1 MTTRYDS
8 LHPSGCSPAEIAAAY
23 LNTADPITIAVGA
36 TQQIV
41 TEAQTMAAAAVWI
54 SDNPGVASVSDSGLV
69 TAVAPGTANL
79 SATIGAYVASAS
91 VTVTA

>member
-23 LNTADPITIAVGA
+23 LNTADPMTIAVGA

-41 TEAQTMAAAAVWI
+41 TEAQTLAAAAVWV
-54 SDNPGVASVSDSGLV
+54 SDAPGVASVNDSGLV
-69 TAVAPGTANL
+69 TAVSPGTANL
-79 SATIGAYVASAS
+79 SAKVGTYTASAT